1 MDLIDKIKR
10 RWSVA
15 PNRASSEMPNLYG
28 NSPRL
33 DPVRYIARTCAS
45 EELKLYRKSD
55 YRKNGKNAE
64 VIGEHE
70 LYELLEHPVPTFPE
84 LDGWTVRYMIFAYID
99 LVGECGLLKIRDG
112 RKIIA
117 LLPIP
122 KAWIIEKPTLGNHFY
137 LITPYGSMGGITLTV
152 PAEDFIYF
160 KDVDLNDP
168 YGNGKGMSESIAD
181 ELETDEYA
189 SKYQKNFFFND
200 ATPPYIVTGYQGN
213 EQGADKLKQTLK
225 QKIGGFR
232 KAREPA
238 ILTGSMDVKPLGIS
252 PKELDMVESRKFLRD
267 ECLQHYQIP
276 PEAFGII
283 ENSNR
288 ATIDSAFYLAQK
300 NVFVPRLRFF
310 ERVLNNQLLNE
321 FDDLICRHDIQI
333 NEDEELKLRIYQFG
347 VQNGCITKEQYCE
360 QFGINP
366 NPEEGHYI
374 VPVGQTIIPVGEEF
388 DLSSIPLPEEEKPEE
403 EPDTEQTE
411 EEPDTELTEEE
422 PIGTEDEEKNKALKG
437 SLGRVINQK
446 KERDE
451 WHAKIWDNFDTKAR
465 NNEPMF
471 VSAIKK
477 IAKKQADDI
486 LTKIKGLEEIND
498 ATINNLC
505 NDYFQKECNEAV
517 KRGLAKCWITSM
529 EEGRENAKIALE
541 GKKDITVISNVTI
554 TNDMFNKWVEKY
566 GLMKSTELNQTT
578 KKKLLKKLR
587 ETLAEGVEMS
597 MPELKKQLQKSAN
610 EVMEELSNTR
620 AYLIARTETCASV
633 NIGQVATYKAT
644 GIEKKEWISTL
655 DNRTRDS
662 HLRMDG
668 MITDIDATFE
678 VENENGGV
686 DNMLYPSDPNGSAG
700 NVCNCRCSVAPIIF

>member
-15 PNRASSEMPNLYG
+15 PNRASSEMPKLYG
-28 NSPRL
+28 DSPRL
-33 DPVRYIARTCAS
+33 DPVRYIAKTCAS

-55 YRKNGKNAE
+55 YRKNGENAE

-70 LYELLEHPVPTFPE
+70 LYELLDHPVPTFPE
-84 LDGWTVRYMIFAYID
+84 IDGWTLRYMTFAYID
-99 LVGECGLLKIRDG
+99 LVGECGWLKVRAG
-112 RKIIA
+112 ESSKRIIA

-122 KAWIIEKPTLGNHFY
+122 KAWIIEKPTIGNHFY
-137 LITPYGSMGGITLTV
+137 LITPYGSMGGVTLTV

-168 YGNGKGMSESIAD
+168 YGNGRGMSESIAD

-213 EQGADKLKQTLK
+213 EQGADKLKQSLK

-238 ILTGSMDVKPLGIS
+238 ILTGAMDVKPLGIS
-252 PKELDMVESRKFLRD
+252 PKELDMVQSRKFLRD

-288 ATIDSAFYLAQK
+288 ATIDSSLYLAQK
-300 NVFVPRLRFF
+300 NVFIPRLRFF
-310 ERVLNNQLLNE
+310 ERALNNQLLNE
-321 FDDLICRHDIQI
+321 YDDLICRHDIKI
-333 NEDEELKLRIYQFG
+333 IEDDELKLRIYQFG

-366 NPEEGHYI
+366 KPEEGHYI
-374 VPVGQTIIPVGEEF
+374 VPIGQTIIPAGEEF
-388 DLSSIPLPEEEKPEE
+388 DLSSIPLPEEEKPE
-403 EPDTEQTE
+403 PKPNE
-411 EEPDTELTEEE
+411 EEP
-422 PIGTEDEEKNKALKG
+422 TEDEDKKKALKG
-437 SLGRVINQK
+437 SAGRVLNQK
-446 KERDE
+446 KQRDE
-451 WHAKIWDNFDTKAR
+451 WRAKIWDNFDTKAK

-471 VSAIKK
+471 ISAIKK
-477 IAKKQADDI
+477 IAKKQSGDI
-486 LTKIKGLEEIND
+486 LSEIKDLEEIND

-517 KRGLAKCWITSM
+517 KRGLAKCWITAM
-529 EEGRENAKIALE
+529 EAGRENAKIALE
-541 GKKDITVISNVTI
+541 GKKEITIISDVTI

-566 GLMKSTELNQTT
+566 GLAKSTELNQTT
-578 KKKLLKKLR
+578 KRELLKKLR
-587 ETLAEGVEMS
+587 KTLADGVDSS
-597 MPELKKQLQKSAN
+597 MPNLKKELQKSAE
-610 EVMEELSNTR
+610 EVFSELSNTR
-620 AYLIARTETCASV
+620 AFLIARTETGASV
-633 NIGQVATYKAT
+633 NVGQVSTYKAT

-655 DNRTRDS
+655 DDRTRES
-662 HLRMDG
+662 HLQMDG
-668 MITDIDATFE
+668 VIADIDSTFE
-678 VENENGGV
+678 VENLTDGGV
-686 DNMLYPSDPNGSAG
+686 DNMLYPLDPNGSAG
-700 NVCNCRCSVAPIIF
+700 NVCNCRCTVAPVVF